1 MAEQR
6 RAEQLVDQATEA
18 LREAI
23 VAGRL
28 RPGSRLVQEQLAH
41 ELGISRTPLREA
53 LRRLEQQGLVT
64 VLGSR
69 GLAVTEP
76 SPEALLDTYD
86 VREALDGL
94 AARLAATRMAPG
106 ELAALQ
112 VVHRQSREPIEEWHP
127 ERWLAAN
134 AAFHHHI
141 LRNAHSPAL
150 ERAMPVGRM
159 SAQLLFPSVFLHQ
172 ERARM
177 AYEEHAAVVEA
188 LRARDP
194 DAAETAA
201 RAHVARVR
209 EALALQ
215 LAQTPP
221 AAGSGL
227 RLRRLQVVRR
237 AAGTAVPRPED
248 GGRRVI

>member
-6 RAEQLVDQATEA
+6 RADQLVDQATEA

-23 VAGRL
+23 VLGRL
-28 RPGSRLVQEQLAH
+28 RPGSRLVQEQLAE

-106 ELAALQ
+106 EVAALQ
-112 VVHRQSREPIEEWHP
+112 SVHRQSREPIDDWHP

-134 AAFHHHI
+134 AAFHRHI

-172 ERARM
+172 ERART
-177 AYEEHAAVVEA
+177 AFEEHAAVLEA

-194 DAAETAA
+194 DAAEAAA

-209 EALALQ
+209 EALAEQ
-215 LAQTPP
+215 IAKTPP
-221 AAGSGL
+221 AARGGPG
-227 RLRRLQVVRR
+227 LRRLQVVGP
-237 AAGTAVPRPED
+237 AASEAGPKD
-248 GGRRVI
+248 DGRRVV